1 MVMEYL
7 RLFSCIHTITCEVEV
22 FWVDYPFAHLLI
34 SLAYFSNWVTFFFL
48 IYKNKQNNLVLIFLS
63 FIIAYE
69 FSKYLVTFLILY
81 FILFN
86 RFLKFW
92 INISILWFM
101 RFFAYLIVL
110 YCDFPKTLWNFISH
124 IYGFNLL
131 LIIFCI
137 WCEVAK

>member
-48 IYKNKQNNLVLIFLS
+48 IYKNKQNNLVL
-63 FIIAYE
+63 
-69 FSKYLVTFLILY
+69 TFLILY